1 MRVVIRLFFRLLRR
15 LLMPFMLIYAAV
27 SKPKPITRDEKAQA
41 QVDNDCRGLTL
52 YQFATCPF
60 CIKVKKEVHRLA
72 LPIGMANVQKDADA
86 RQALEQ
92 GGGRVKVPC
101 LKIEHGD
108 GRTEW
113 MYESSD
119 INDYLRQRFAP

>member
-1 MRVVIRLFFRLLRR
+1 MRCVIRLFFRLLRR

-27 SKPKPITRDEKAQA
+27 SKPKPVTRDEKAQA
-41 QVDNDCRGLTL
+41 KVDADCRTLTL

-72 LPIGMANVQKDADA
+72 LPIGMANVQKDEQA
-86 RQALEQ
+86 RMDLEH

-101 LKIEHGD
+101 LKIEHED

-119 INDYLRQRFAP
+119 INNYLRERFAP

>member
-1 MRVVIRLFFRLLRR
+1 MRCVIRLFFRLLRR

-27 SKPKPITRDEKAQA
+27 SKPKPITRDQQA
-41 QVDNDCRGLTL
+41 QTQVDTECRNLTL

-60 CIKVKKEVHRLA
+60 CIKVKKEIHRLA
-72 LPIGMANVQKDADA
+72 LPIGMANVQKDAQA
-86 RQALEQ
+86 RAELEH

-101 LKIEHGD
+101 LKIEHQD
-108 GRTEW
+108 GRVEW

>member
-15 LLMPFMLIYAAV
+15 LLMPFMLIYAAL
-27 SKPKPITRDEKAQA
+27 SKPKPITRDEQAQA
-41 QVDNDCRGLTL
+41 QVDNDCRDLTL

-72 LPIGMANVQKDADA
+72 LPIGMANVQKDAQA
-86 RQALEQ
+86 RAELEQ

-101 LKIEHGD
+101 LKIEHQD
-108 GRTEW
+108 GRIEW

>member
-1 MRVVIRLFFRLLRR
+1 MRLVIRLFFRLLRR
-15 LLMPFMLIYAAV
+15 LLMPFMLIYAAL
-27 SKPKPITRDEKAQA
+27 SKPKPISRDEKAQA
-41 QVDNDCRGLTL
+41 QVNDDCRNLTL

-101 LKIEHGD
+101 LKIEHED

-113 MYESSD
+113 MYESKE
-119 INDYLRQRFAP
+119 INSYLQQRFAP